1 MQRFTQRP
9 SLVPVSLK
17 IKLLF
22 AMQIARVIDTHACM
36 AGPESLATLLR

>member
-17 IKLLF
+17 IKLFF
-22 AMQIARVIDTHACM
+22 AMQIARAIDPHACT
-36 AGPESLATLLR
+36 AGPESLATHLR